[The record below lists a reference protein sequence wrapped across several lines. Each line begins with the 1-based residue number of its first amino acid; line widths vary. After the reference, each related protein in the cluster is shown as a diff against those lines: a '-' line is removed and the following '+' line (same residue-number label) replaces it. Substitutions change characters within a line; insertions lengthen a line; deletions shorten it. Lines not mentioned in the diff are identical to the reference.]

1 MVVIQNTVL
10 TRTNELMEAA
20 KGEFDRNKVRS
31 AMRGFAYVHRSTL
44 IKSSPTP
51 KEVFCPKCHPLLHS
65 NKTASLTI
73 KGNIFFL
80 IYFPRLNQ
88 LWHLMHFG
96 CSHLFIK
103 LLRDHL
109 ARFWKLPFCNF
120 SYSILFACEILIKPL
135 ISRKTHC
142 TIDHLVLKSKST

>member
-1 MVVIQNTVL
+1 MVIQSTVL
-10 TRTNELMEAA
+10 SRTNELMEAA

-88 LWHLMHFG
+88 L
-96 CSHLFIK
+96 
-103 LLRDHL
+103 
-109 ARFWKLPFCNF
+109 
-120 SYSILFACEILIKPL
+120 
-135 ISRKTHC
+135 
-142 TIDHLVLKSKST
+142 